1 MEGPRIRMSYRKG
14 PPPVQPVVSEKGV
27 RMLVPIAPPPGRY
40 ISFKP
45 DRISPAVHLDYLMA
59 VAEMKIKHVAGTR
72 VGVQFWL
79 LQVALLLFS
88 TNQKRNRY

>member
-1 MEGPRIRMSYRKG
+1 MEGPRVRMSYRKG
-14 PPPVQPVVSEKGV
+14 PPPVQPVISEKGV

-59 VAEMKIKHVAGTR
+59 VAEMKIKHVAGIK
-72 VGVQFWL
+72 VGVEFWL
-79 LQVALLLFS
+79 LLGELFCSLL
-88 TNQKRNRY
+88 TKNI

>member
-14 PPPVQPVVSEKGV
+14 PPQVQPVVSEKGV

-45 DRISPAVHLDYLMA
+45 DRIWPAVHLDYLMA
-59 VAEMKIKHVAGTR
+59 VAEMKNQTCRGYKSWSLVLVASSGF
-72 VGVQFWL
+72 VFVL
-79 LQVALLLFS
+79 
-88 TNQKRNRY
+88 Y